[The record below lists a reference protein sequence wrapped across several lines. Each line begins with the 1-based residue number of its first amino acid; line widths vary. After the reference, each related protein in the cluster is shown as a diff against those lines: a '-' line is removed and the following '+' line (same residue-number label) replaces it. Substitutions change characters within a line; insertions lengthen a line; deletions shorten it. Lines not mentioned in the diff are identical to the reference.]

1 VTIIAFQLNLE
12 KGKMSKTT
20 RKEKVEK
27 KRKKIVE
34 KTPKY
39 KNFKQFLEEE
49 TLENDVD
56 FKIKNLR

>member
-1 VTIIAFQLNLE
+1 
-12 KGKMSKTT
+12 MSKTT